1 MAQNKRHIHY
11 DLIIAW
17 AEGSEIECLQ
27 VDNTRWMLVSN
38 PQWNRDDQY
47 RIKPREPRRFWV
59 NVYHN
64 GSIYG
69 SYLDRTQGCINCRD
83 GGETIEVVE
92 VIEDD

>member
-1 MAQNKRHIHY
+1 MSVRHKHC

-17 AEGSEIECLQ
+17 AKGNDIEHKNCGAWTLA
-27 VDNTRWMLVSN
+27 NN
-38 PQWNRDDQY
+38 PDWGNNIRY
-47 RIKPREPRRFWV
+47 RIKPREPRRFWI

-64 GSIYG
+64 GSIFG

>member
-1 MAQNKRHIHY
+1 MRHKHA

-17 AEGSEIECLQ
+17 ANGSDIEVYQCDEWFGLKAPTWS
-27 VDNTRWMLVSN
+27 DKHE
-38 PQWNRDDQY
+38 Y

-83 GGETIEVVE
+83 GGETIELVE
-92 VIEDD
+92 VIEDE